1 MATPITI
8 KRHPAISSNIVSA
21 GYDPAS
27 KTLEI
32 VFKNG
37 AIYRYTGVPKETY
50 EGMWKAES
58 MGRFVAANIATKFK
72 YQHVNKKKTV

>member
-1 MATPITI
+1 MATPIII
-8 KRHPAISSNIVSA
+8 KRHPAISSNILSA

-27 KTLEI
+27 KTVEI

-37 AIYRYTGVPKETY
+37 AVYRYAGVPKETY

-58 MGRFVAANIATKFK
+58 MGKFVHSNIATKYKFK
-72 YQHVNKKKTV
+72 HMNPKKA